1 MVGGNVPR
9 DPLEGEIGVH
19 FLGMK
24 QVAGVV
30 VPLLQLALPEAVY
43 PVLQVG
49 WQDPPCMSVLVQSPL
64 VPLAGAADASQVAL
78 VAVVGIELLN
88 VQ

>member
-1 MVGGNVPR
+1 MVLGHVPR
-9 DPLEGEIGVH
+9 APWSGAIGVH

-30 VPLLQLALPEAVY
+30 VPLLQLDLPEGVY
-43 PVLQVG
+43 PVLQFG
-49 WQDPPCMSVLVQSPL
+49 WQDPPCMSVLVQSPG
-64 VPLAGAADASQVAL
+64 VPLVGAADASQLAL
-78 VAVVGIELLN
+78 AAVLGIELLN